1 VRLRPGL
8 GSKQFS
14 GPIWRVVAL
23 NTDRLVLLL
32 RDVPR
37 RIGEASCIGDALMEH
52 RSVKRRL
59 RRIVV
64 IVAFYKKAA

>member
-1 VRLRPGL
+1 M
-8 GSKQFS
+8 
-14 GPIWRVVAL
+14 AL